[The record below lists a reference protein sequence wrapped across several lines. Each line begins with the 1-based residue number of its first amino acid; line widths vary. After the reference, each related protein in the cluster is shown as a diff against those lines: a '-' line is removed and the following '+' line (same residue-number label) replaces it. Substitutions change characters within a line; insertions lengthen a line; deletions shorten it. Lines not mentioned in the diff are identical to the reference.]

1 MKKCNGIWNQD
12 SNSIKKE
19 LGFEPIFNEFF
30 LKIKIRSC
38 SDDATDA
45 NDKKKKKNSVNIY
58 NINWFCF

>member
-1 MKKCNGIWNQD
+1 MVFGIKTVTVL
-12 SNSIKKE
+12 KKE

-38 SDDATDA
+38 SDDATDT

-58 NINWFCF
+58 SIN

>member
-45 NDKKKKKNSVNIY
+45 NDKKKKK
-58 NINWFCF
+58 FCKYLQH